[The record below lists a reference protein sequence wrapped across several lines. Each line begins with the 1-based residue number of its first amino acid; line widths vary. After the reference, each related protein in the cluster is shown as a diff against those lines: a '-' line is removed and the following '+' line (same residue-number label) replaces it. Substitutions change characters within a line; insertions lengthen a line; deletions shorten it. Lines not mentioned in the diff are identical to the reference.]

1 MANIQTYDFII
12 VGGGIVGVSTALS
25 LIKKHPS
32 KKILLLEKEE
42 SFATH
47 QTGHNSGV
55 IHAGVYYEPG
65 SLKAEFC
72 REGLKETIK
81 FCTAHKIPF
90 NQCGKLLVATNDLEL
105 ERMKKLFERCKANQI
120 DVEILD
126 QKKLNETEPN
136 IVGIGA
142 ILVKSTGIVDYKL
155 ITKKMSEQFESLGGE
170 FLLNT
175 EVINLKEDKERIQV
189 ITSSE
194 TISSEYLICCAGL
207 MADRVAKLLDI
218 KIDFQIIPFRGE
230 YYKLKDKHNSL
241 VKHLIYPIPDPNL
254 PFLGVHL
261 TKMIDGSITVGPN
274 AVLGFKREGYK
285 KLNFSIRDSIQF
297 LSFKGFHKV
306 IKKNLKS
313 GLYEMKNSIFKRGYL
328 KEVQKYSPQ
337 INLKDLQPY
346 PAGIRAQAVLEDGTL
361 VHDFLFAESKRSI
374 HVCNAPSPAAT
385 SAIPIGKYITEKAA
399 KAYNN
404 LT

>member
-1 MANIQTYDFII
+1 MTNKHIYDFII

-25 LIKKHPS
+25 LIKQHPS
-32 KKILLLEKEE
+32 KKILLLEKEN
-42 SFATH
+42 SFASH

-81 FCTAHKIPF
+81 FCKTHNIPYD
-90 NQCGKLLVATNDLEL
+90 QCGKLLVATNDIEL
-105 ERMKKLFERCKANQI
+105 QRMSKLFERCKANNI
-120 DVEILD
+120 DAEILD
-126 QKKLNETEPN
+126 QKQLNEIEPN
-136 IVGIGA
+136 VFGVGA
-142 ILVKSTGIVDYKL
+142 ILVRSTGIVDYKL

-170 FLLNT
+170 FLLNS
-175 EVINLKEDKERIQV
+175 EVFHLEEKKESIQV
-189 ITSSE
+189 TTSNE
-194 TISSEYLICCAGL
+194 TLNSKYLICCAGL
-207 MADRVAKLLDI
+207 MADRVAKLL
-218 KIDFQIIPFRGE
+218 KIQINFQIIPFRGE
-230 YYKLKDKHNSL
+230 YFRLDDKHNSL
-241 VKHLIYPIPDPNL
+241 VNHLIYPIPDPNL

-274 AVLGFKREGYK
+274 AVLGFKREGYG
-285 KLNFSIRDSIQF
+285 LFNFSLKDTIQF
-297 LSFKGFHKV
+297 LSYRGFYQV
-306 IKKNLKS
+306 IKKNFKS
-313 GLYEMKNSIFKRGYL
+313 VLHEIKNSIFKRGYL

-337 INLKDLQPY
+337 VNLKDLKPY

-385 SAIPIGKYITEKAA
+385 SAIPIGKYITEKAT

>member
-126 QKKLNETEPN
+126 QKKLNATEPN

-261 TKMIDGSITVGPN
+261 TKMIEIG
-274 AVLGFKREGYK
+274 
-285 KLNFSIRDSIQF
+285 
-297 LSFKGFHKV
+297 
-306 IKKNLKS
+306 
-313 GLYEMKNSIFKRGYL
+313 
-328 KEVQKYSPQ
+328 
-337 INLKDLQPY
+337 
-346 PAGIRAQAVLEDGTL
+346 RA
-361 VHDFLFAESKRSI
+361 
-374 HVCNAPSPAAT
+374 HV
-385 SAIPIGKYITEKAA
+385 
-399 KAYNN
+399 
-404 LT
+404 